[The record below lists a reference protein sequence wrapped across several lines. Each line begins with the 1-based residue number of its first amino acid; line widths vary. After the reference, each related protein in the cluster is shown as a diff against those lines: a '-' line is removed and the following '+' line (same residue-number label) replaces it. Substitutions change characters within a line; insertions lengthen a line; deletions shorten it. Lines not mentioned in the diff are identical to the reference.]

1 MPMAE
6 RDFRILSGSQLTASL
21 LSLTKYERCQT
32 FLLGIPTHLIV
43 EFSFGKSWDDLKH
56 PKRTQQR
63 RASEPVPFNF
73 AFKDEV
79 MYSRS

>member
-6 RDFRILSGSQLTASL
+6 RDFRILRGSQLTASL
-21 LSLTKYERCQT
+21 LSLNKYEEGQT
-32 FLLGIPTHLIV
+32 FLLGTSTHLVV
-43 EFSFGKSWDDLKH
+43 EFSFGKSWDDLNH
-56 PKRTQQR
+56 PKITQR
-63 RASEPVPFNF
+63 SASEPVPFKL

>member
-6 RDFRILSGSQLTASL
+6 RDFRILRGSQLTASL
-21 LSLTKYERCQT
+21 LSQTKYERDQT
-32 FLLGIPTHLIV
+32 FLLVTPTHLIV
-43 EFSFGKSWDDLKH
+43 EISFGKSWDDLNH
-56 PKRTQQR
+56 PKRTQR
-63 RASEPVPFNF
+63 SESEPVPFKL

>member
-6 RDFRILSGSQLTASL
+6 RDFRILRGSQLTASL
-21 LSLTKYERCQT
+21 LSLTKYERGQT

-43 EFSFGKSWDDLKH
+43 EFSFGKSWDDLNH
-56 PKRTQQR
+56 PKRTQR
-63 RASEPVPFNF
+63 RASEPVPFKI